1 MREGKQDQDLRSSK
15 IYEYE
20 YTKEGLAHVTCY
32 RCGLA
37 WPSQAPVWPRSTQTS
52 VRLRFGVLAAST
64 QAARRGQE
72 RHAIRRCGL
81 KVLRLLGSKEARDQG
96 PEEHC

>member
-1 MREGKQDQDLRSSK
+1 MLPMWP
-15 IYEYE
+15 
-20 YTKEGLAHVTCY
+20 GLAKSSSS
-32 RCGLA
+32 LA
-37 WPSQAPVWPRSTQTS
+37 PLHPDI
-52 VRLRFGVLAAST
+52 RLRFGVLAAST